1 MLVNHRLRV
10 FLDCPVAPML
20 LPWTQDV
27 LEGAVIQDIRPHDI
41 LVMTM
46 NSLMENR
53 DLIMA
58 TLDRDDVH
66 VILDNSVEGSS
77 TQQNILRQNRLNL
90 AIEQGRIHL
99 ISGTP
104 MPMDH
109 TLDWQYFL
117 WKVTAYPENRAAATR
132 INEIFQLVRKP
143 YTFLYTHGRDR
154 PHRVHIWDQLN
165 QRGLL
170 PGALWSRLDGP
181 DPVSLPKD
189 YEVAAFVDGDVVGST
204 SYQESRRRLFG
215 GTWGEIFLKPEAF
228 RDSYFSLVTETVY
241 DDKQTFFTEKIA
253 KPIMQGHPWICAANA
268 GFYRDLHAL
277 GFRTFNGII
286 DESFDEIQDWKQRMD
301 AILIQ
306 VESLIFR
313 DPEAFLR
320 ACEPVCKYNQ
330 QHLLELARKE
340 KTSFP
345 LRFRNF
351 LKSMT

>member
-1 MLVNHRLRV
+1 MLADHRLRV
-10 FLDCPVAPML
+10 FQDCPTASLL
-20 LPWTQDV
+20 LPWTQDI
-27 LEGAVIQDIRPHDI
+27 LEGAIIQDVRANDV

-58 TLDRDDVH
+58 TLDRGDVR
-66 VILDNSVEGSS
+66 VILDNSVEGSV
-77 TQQNILRQNRLNL
+77 TQMDILKRTRLTG

-99 ISGTP
+99 ISGTQVP
-104 MPMDH
+104 LPH

-117 WKVTAYPENRAAATR
+117 WKITAYPENHACAAKSDD
-132 INEIFQLVRKP
+132 IFQITSKP

-154 PHRVHIWDQLN
+154 PHRVYLWERLEKK
-165 QRGLL
+165 GFL
-170 PGALWSRLDGP
+170 PGALWSRLDGAA
-181 DPVSLPKD
+181 PVSLPHE
-189 YEVAAFVDGDVVGST
+189 YEVQAFAGRDITGSV
-204 SYQESRRRLFG
+204 SYAESRKRLFG
-215 GTWGEIFLKPEAF
+215 SKWGEVFLKHEAF

-241 DDKQTFFTEKIA
+241 DDPQTFFTEKIA

-268 GFYRDLHAL
+268 GFYRDLRAL
-277 GFRTFNGII
+277 GFRTFGGII
-286 DESFDEIQDWKQRMD
+286 DESFDEISDWKQRMD
-301 AILIQ
+301 AILVQ